1 MNFGKK
7 LLIISITGLIALI
20 IGYFIG
26 HAVEMSKSVD
36 FDSLVD
42 KTFHSSNKDYQLKII
57 SDSEIRY
64 FNKEDYF
71 SVRSFDYSDNF
82 LLPMI
87 MKIIPFMLSIL
98 IVYSFKIKIF
108 IQIVINQIVLK
119 IIGPKIIT
127 FTDWHQWFTW
137 MFFHSGTSNGNM
149 TF

>member
-7 LLIISITGLIALI
+7 LLIISITGLVILTV
-20 IGYFIG
+20 GYFIS

-82 LLPMI
+82 LS
-87 MKIIPFMLSIL
+87 FTYDNED
-98 IVYSFKIKIF
+98 YSFYAFDSNRLFFQNKSIYLLH
-108 IQIVINQIVLK
+108 QEVI
-119 IIGPKIIT
+119 
-127 FTDWHQWFTW
+127 
-137 MFFHSGTSNGNM
+137 SNV
-149 TF
+149 